1 MSSSR
6 VRERVEYLNSIHG
19 KNSTHKSRDLETR
32 ASNFNMDEKEIKT
45 LRDLLL
51 NKDID
56 KRVSS
61 LEDRK
66 VGFVASNRLPHSIEW
81 RFVSS
86 NFTKAGINFTI
97 EDYSDDFNFRI
108 ESVFDLSGSTDT
120 RGEFKFFKEV
130 EANNNKAI
138 DKMKEFI
145 STVIYL
151 RKIVF
156 PSLEQLTGHI
166 STEPDKIIDNSNRN
180 FSGRNL

>member
-1 MSSSR
+1 MSSRR
-6 VRERVEYLNSIHG
+6 VRERVEHLNNVH
-19 KNSTHKSRDLETR
+19 KNNFANTSRNLETS
-32 ASNFNMDEKEIKT
+32 ASDFNRDPKEIKT

-61 LEDRK
+61 LEERS

-86 NFTKAGINFTI
+86 NFNKAGINFSI

-120 RGEFKFFKEV
+120 RGEFKFFKEI

-156 PSLEQLTGHI
+156 PSIEQLTGHI
-166 STEPDKIIDNSNRN
+166 STEPDKIIDNSNRS
-180 FSGRNL
+180 FSGRNI